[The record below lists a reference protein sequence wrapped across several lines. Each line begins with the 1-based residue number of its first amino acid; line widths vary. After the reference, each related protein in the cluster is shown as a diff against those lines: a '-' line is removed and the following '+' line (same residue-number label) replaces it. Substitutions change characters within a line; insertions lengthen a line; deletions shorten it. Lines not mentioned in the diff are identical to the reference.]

1 MKCYVCAKTGETMD
15 AVAVC
20 AICGMGLCLDHAI
33 EREIPLV
40 QRVSGWASQ
49 STMHILCKQCSKV
62 LGLTG

>member
-1 MKCYVCAKTGETMD
+1 MNCYTCIKEGVTMD

-49 STMHILCKQCSKV
+49 STMHILCERCSKV